1 MNIEL
6 FPLFLII
13 LVVLTASY
21 IQSVTGF
28 GFGIFAM
35 IFLPH
40 ILTYTE
46 ANVLSSILSAFTS
59 ITVVAVMLRKTHWKN
74 TLFPLIGFSLSS
86 YYAVNF
92 IKAQNNDFLTLLL
105 GIALFSLSIYLF
117 FFSKK
122 IIIKPTWYAGLIA
135 GVLSGVLG
143 GMFSISG
150 PPVVIYFLQSEKDS
164 DHYLATLSMYFVL
177 SGIVS
182 IGMKIA
188 AGFVT
193 GNVCAGL
200 FAGTF
205 SMILGSFI
213 GRLTRSKASPMAIRR
228 AVYTVMA
235 LSGVLNIC
243 SVLF

>member
-13 LVVLTASY
+13 LVVFTASY

-59 ITVVAVMLRKTHWKN
+59 ITVVAVMLPKTHWKN
-74 TLFPLIGFSLSS
+74 IFFPLIGFSLSS

-92 IKAQNNDFLTLLL
+92 IKAQSNDILTLLL

-135 GVLSGVLG
+135 G
-143 GMFSISG
+143 
-150 PPVVIYFLQSEKDS
+150 
-164 DHYLATLSMYFVL
+164 
-177 SGIVS
+177 
-182 IGMKIA
+182 
-188 AGFVT
+188 
-193 GNVCAGL
+193 
-200 FAGTF
+200 TF

-213 GRLTRSKASPMAIRR
+213 GRLTRSKASPMTIRR
-228 AVYTVMA
+228 AVYAVMA
-235 LSGVLNIC
+235 LSGVLNIG

>member
-1 MNIEL
+1 MNIEIYQ
-6 FPLFLII
+6 LFLIM
-13 LVVLTASY
+13 LVVFSASY

-40 ILTYTE
+40 ILMYTE

-59 ITVVAVMLRKTHWKN
+59 VTVVAVMLKKTHWSN
-74 TLFPLIGFSLSS
+74 ILFPLIGFTTSS
-86 YYAVNF
+86 YFAVNF
-92 IKAQNNDFLTLLL
+92 IKTQDNDILTLLL
-105 GIALFSLSIYLF
+105 GIALFTLSIYLF
-117 FFSKK
+117 FFSGK
-122 IIIKPTWYAGLIA
+122 IKITPTWYSGLIA
-135 GVLSGVLG
+135 GILSGILG

-150 PPVVIYFLQSEKDS
+150 PPVVIYFMQSEEDS
-164 DHYLATLSMYFVL
+164 DHYLATISMYFVL
-177 SGIVS
+177 SGIIS

-193 GNVCAGL
+193 ANVCLGL
-200 FAGTF
+200 VTGTV

-213 GRLTRSKASPMAIRR
+213 GKRTRSKASPLTIRR
-228 AVYTVMA
+228 AVYSVMA
-235 LSGVLNIC
+235 LSGILNIT